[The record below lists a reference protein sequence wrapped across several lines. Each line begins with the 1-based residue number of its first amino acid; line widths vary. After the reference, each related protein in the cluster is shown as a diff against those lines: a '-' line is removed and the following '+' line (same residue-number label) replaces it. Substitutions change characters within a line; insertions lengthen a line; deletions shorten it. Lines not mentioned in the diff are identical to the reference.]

1 MGGKIK
7 YYSVYKN
14 ILILIFIIIIIVI
27 YAEIIVS
34 KTKFTGDIE
43 RSLSWPLRSSKTQR
57 LLFYIGI
64 QISSPDGGKRRYYVT
79 MCRTRHHRTMRPLSS
94 EPQ

>member
-14 ILILIFIIIIIVI
+14 ILILIFIIIIIDI

-34 KTKFTGDIE
+34 KTRFTGDIE